1 MIEEPPAAMKVLKEW
16 QEKQPGHV
24 GTSNDAAHATQ
35 QQHHA
40 YKLSCN
46 FGSLNT
52 NTKIDYPD
60 QQ

>member
-1 MIEEPPAAMKVLKEW
+1 MIKEPPAAKTVLKEW

-40 YKLSCN
+40 
-46 FGSLNT
+46 
-52 NTKIDYPD
+52 
-60 QQ
+60 